1 MPKNFLLTILLGL
14 SLVLASPLAALGADV
29 IFSEDVNVSVGGY
42 TLVIESASRADTIV
56 VSDSTISVT
65 LADNSWFKL
74 KSSDRRYLTNSLVNT
89 SCETSQ
95 SSVTFSGMLSQTVV
109 ITPSA
114 SICPTVNPSGG
125 GSSSSSSSSS
135 TSDSSATTSVSM
147 PTTTN
152 GQVTATAAGGGKT
165 TLATASNTSVEVTVP
180 VGAVSA
186 DTIITISAVAAT
198 DAPALTSGY
207 LASGNQFFSLTAT
220 AGSAN
225 VTSFSKAITVVFSYT
240 AASISGISEDSLK
253 VYRWTGSVWQALGS
267 VVDKTNRKI
276 TATTS
281 NFSYFSLL
289 GTAASSS
296 TTGTTGTT
304 GTSGTSGTTSAT
316 ASTLL
321 PASATNKLGYT
332 LMKGSS
338 ADVWVVQNGLK
349 TLVRSLDV
357 FNSSG
362 YGSATIKTVSNT
374 SLNAVATASLIK
386 AADNPDVYLLANN
399 FKRKLASIEIF
410 NSYKLDWNK
419 ISTLSQSVMN
429 SFSYAPIYKHG
440 VDLLWRDAN
449 NVLHK
454 FATMTAFSANGYNTR
469 DLITINDSEYG
480 SFALGEMITK

>member
-1 MPKNFLLTILLGL
+1 M
-14 SLVLASPLAALGADV
+14 VLAQPLAALGADI
-29 IFSEDVNVSVGGY
+29 IFSEDVNVTVGSY
-42 TLVIESASRADTIV
+42 SLVIESASRADSII
-56 VSDSTISVT
+56 VSDTTISVS

-89 SCETSQ
+89 SCENSQ
-95 SSVTFSGMLSQTVV
+95 SSVTFSGISAQTVV

-114 SICPTVNPSGG
+114 TICSAVTPSGG

-135 TSDSSATTSVSM
+135 SDTTTVSM

-186 DTIITISAVAAT
+186 DTVVTISAVSAS
-198 DAPALTSGY
+198 DVSVIPSGY

-289 GTAASSS
+289 GTTTS
-296 TTGTTGTT
+296 TATGTTGTT
-304 GTSGTSGTTSAT
+304 GTTETSGATGTTSAT
-316 ASTLL
+316 PSTLL
-321 PASATNKLGYT
+321 PASASNSVGYT

-357 FNSSG
+357 FSG
-362 YGSATIKTVSNT
+362 SNYSASAIKTVSNT

-386 AADNPDVYLLANN
+386 AGDNPDVYLLANN

-419 ISTLSQSVMN
+419 ISTLSQPVMN

-454 FATMTAFSANGYNTR
+454 FASMTAFSANGYNTR

-480 SFALGEMITK
+480 SFATGEMITK